1 MPHPRGAR
9 PTIIRNSIADVKKPV
24 SPTSRL
30 TAPRGAH
37 GAGQTLREW
46 RPGDESA
53 LIASTQDTSIQRF
66 TTMPRFTTEP
76 EWSAWIDARREDALE
91 GRALFLAVETPSGP
105 VGSVNIIRLEEAN
118 RKAELGFWLAPSHRG
133 QGIMTIALG
142 EMSRW
147 CFDEYGFVR
156 LELLVMPE
164 NEASLRLARR
174 VGYTCEG
181 LLRSYRVYQGRR
193 LDLWCLS
200 LLPEDQIR

>member
-1 MPHPRGAR
+1 M
-9 PTIIRNSIADVKKPV
+9 

>member
-1 MPHPRGAR
+1 M
-9 PTIIRNSIADVKKPV
+9 
-24 SPTSRL
+24 
-30 TAPRGAH
+30 
-37 GAGQTLREW
+37 
-46 RPGDESA
+46 
-53 LIASTQDTSIQRF
+53 IASTQDASIQRF